1 MIPLIDTHQ
10 HLWDLNQLN
19 LSWIKGLE
27 IMDRSYLMSDYLK
40 AAADTGIEKTVYM
53 EVNVDPN
60 CIDLEVELMTQHC
73 QSSDNLMHAIVIS
86 LDPMAKSFRNDLK
99 QQAANPF
106 VRGVRSVLHTPGTGP
121 GFCLQ
126 DDFVSGIQEIGRA
139 GLIFDICIRP
149 AELSDAVKLAQA
161 SPETTFVIDHCGN
174 ADPHVVNGDT
184 DPGSEPNGNPFW
196 HTSVGWKDDMSA
208 LAASP
213 NTVCKVS
220 GIVARAQAGWNAETL
235 APTINHC
242 LDVFGSERV
251 VFGGDWPVCLFGTQ
265 LSDWVGAFREIISER
280 NHQTQKQVMH
290 ENAQRIYKI

>member
-1 MIPLIDTHQ
+1 
-10 HLWDLNQLN
+10 
-19 LSWIKGLE
+19 
-27 IMDRSYLMSDYLK
+27 MDRSYLMSDYLK
-40 AAADTGIEKTVYM
+40 AAANTGIEKTVYM

-60 CIDLEVELMTQHC
+60 CIDLEVKLMTQHC
-73 QSSDNLMHAIVIS
+73 QSSDNPMQALVIS
-86 LDPMAKSFRNDLK
+86 LDPMAESFHNDLK
-99 QQAANPF
+99 QQVANPF

-126 DDFVSGIQEIGRA
+126 DDFVAGIQEIGRA

-149 AELSDAVKLAQA
+149 AELSDAVKLVQA

-184 DPGSEPNGNPFW
+184 DPGSEPNGHPSR
-196 HTSVGWKDDMSA
+196 HTSAGWKDDMSA

-213 NTVCKVS
+213 NTVCKLS

-242 LDVFGSERV
+242 LDVFGPERV

-265 LSDWVGAFREIISER
+265 LSEWVGAFREVISRR
-280 NHQTQKQVMH
+280 NPQMQKQVMH
-290 ENAQRIYKI
+290 ENALRIYKI

>member
-10 HLWDLNQLN
+10 HLWDLDKLT

-27 IMDRSYLMSDYLK
+27 LMDRSYLMSDYLK
-40 AAADTGIEKTVYM
+40 AAAGTGIEKTVYM

-73 QSSDNLMHAIVIS
+73 QSSDNPMQALVIS
-86 LDPMAKSFRNDLK
+86 LDPMAKSFHNDLK
-99 QQAANPF
+99 QQVANPF

-126 DDFVSGIQEIGRA
+126 DDFVAGIQEIGRA

-149 AELSDAVKLAQA
+149 AELSDAVKLVQA

-184 DPGSEPNGNPFW
+184 DPGSEPNSNPSW
-196 HTSVGWKDDMSA
+196 HTSAGWKDDMSA

-213 NTVCKVS
+213 NTVCKLS
-220 GIVARAQAGWNAETL
+220 GIVARAHAGWNAETL

-242 LDVFGSERV
+242 LDVFGPERV

-265 LSDWVGAFREIISER
+265 LSDWVGAFREVISKR
-280 NHQTQKQVMH
+280 NSQTQKQVMH

>member
-1 MIPLIDTHQ
+1 
-10 HLWDLNQLN
+10 
-19 LSWIKGLE
+19 
-27 IMDRSYLMSDYLK
+27 MDRSYLMSDYLK
-40 AAADTGIEKTVYM
+40 AAANTGIEKTVYM

-60 CIDLEVELMTQHC
+60 CIDLEVKLMTQHC
-73 QSSDNLMHAIVIS
+73 QSSDNPMQALVIS
-86 LDPMAKSFRNDLK
+86 LDPMAKSFQNDLK

-126 DDFVSGIQEIGRA
+126 DDFVAGIQEIGRA

-149 AELSDAVKLAQA
+149 AELSDAVKLVQA
-161 SPETTFVIDHCGN
+161 SPEMTFVIDHCGN

-184 DPGSEPNGNPFW
+184 DPGSEPNSNPSW
-196 HTSVGWKDDMSA
+196 HTSAGWKDDMSA

-213 NTVCKVS
+213 NTVCKLS

-242 LDVFGSERV
+242 LDVFGPERV

-265 LSDWVGAFREIISER
+265 LSDWVGAFREIISRR

>member
-1 MIPLIDTHQ
+1 
-10 HLWDLNQLN
+10 
-19 LSWIKGLE
+19 
-27 IMDRSYLMSDYLK
+27 MDRSYLMSDYLK
-40 AAADTGIEKTVYM
+40 AAAGTGIEKTVYM

-73 QSSDNLMHAIVIS
+73 QSSDNPMQALVIS
-86 LDPMAKSFRNDLK
+86 MDPMAKSFHNDLK
-99 QQAANPF
+99 QQVANPF

-126 DDFVSGIQEIGRA
+126 DDFVAGIQEIGRA

-149 AELSDAVKLAQA
+149 AELSDAVKLVQA

-184 DPGSEPNGNPFW
+184 DPGSEPNSNPSW
-196 HTSVGWKDDMSA
+196 HTSAGWKDDMSA

-213 NTVCKVS
+213 NTVCKLS

-242 LDVFGSERV
+242 LDVFGPERV

-265 LSDWVGAFREIISER
+265 LSDWVVAFREVISRR
-280 NHQTQKQVMH
+280 NPQMQKQVMH